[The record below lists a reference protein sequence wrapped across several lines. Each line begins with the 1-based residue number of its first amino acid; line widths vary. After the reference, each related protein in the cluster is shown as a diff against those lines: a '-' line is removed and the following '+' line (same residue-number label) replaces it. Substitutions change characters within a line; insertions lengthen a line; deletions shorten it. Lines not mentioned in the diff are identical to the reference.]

1 MSKRLLQ
8 AFLDLTGVV
17 SRRWERRPAG
27 VYCFNFHRVG
37 NDDGSAF
44 HPNLFSCT
52 GARFAEIVQFLQREF
67 EVIDLERVRRMVC
80 GEESP
85 RHPCALITF
94 DDGYLE
100 NYEVAFP
107 ILRGSGCSAV
117 FFVTTNFVEDVE
129 IPWWDRIA
137 WKIWHMGDGQLR
149 IPGVE
154 RPVTVAAADL
164 EGSIRRVL
172 RAVKDNAGAS
182 MAEKVQAI
190 EGQVESPDLH
200 SAQRR
205 LFLGWEQIRK
215 MRRAGM
221 EFGSHTKSHE
231 ILSHLTAE
239 FQRREIVESKAILER
254 ELGEPVDALA
264 YPVGGFRSYTPATQA
279 MVRQAGYRMAFIFE
293 PGINRDLVA
302 QRYELRRMSVDRNV
316 SIDGVR
322 RLVLSALHK

>member
-1 MSKRLLQ
+1 
-8 AFLDLTGVV
+8 
-17 SRRWERRPAG
+17 
-27 VYCFNFHRVG
+27 
-37 NDDGSAF
+37 
-44 HPNLFSCT
+44 
-52 GARFAEIVQFLQREF
+52 
-67 EVIDLERVRRMVC
+67 
-80 GEESP
+80 
-85 RHPCALITF
+85 
-94 DDGYLE
+94 
-100 NYEVAFP
+100 
-107 ILRGSGCSAV
+107 
-117 FFVTTNFVEDVE
+117 
-129 IPWWDRIA
+129 
-137 WKIWHMGDGQLR
+137 
-149 IPGVE
+149 
-154 RPVTVAAADL
+154 
-164 EGSIRRVL
+164 
-172 RAVKDNAGAS
+172 